1 MVHRLWSMVYRL
13 WSMVYGLWSIVYRLI
28 FHFPQ
33 TMIIFTVPIINVMD
47 QGSESFR
54 KKIEQL
60 MELFKRF
67 AEKMEKEGLSENN
80 PYSMNFKMM
89 LENYDRMKN
98 FLPDD
103 IPENLRA
110 PFEHMLNDLINKL
123 RDEIGDMPQ
132 TPVQVE
138 QNNQTLEEIEQKLKL
153 GNLSPQE
160 MDELLDKL
168 ISLKKG
174 GS

>member
-1 MVHRLWSMVYRL
+1 MVYKA
-13 WSMVYGLWSIVYRLI
+13 I
-28 FHFPQ
+28 FLFPQ
-33 TMIIFTVPIINVMD
+33 TILIFAVPIIKAMD

-110 PFEHMLNDLINKL
+110 PFEHMLNDLISKL
-123 RDEIGDMPQ
+123 RDEIGDLPQ
-132 TPVQVE
+132 TPVQAE
-138 QNNQTLEEIEQKLKL
+138 QSNQTLEEIQQKLTQ

-174 GS
+174 NS